1 MAEFVLSGI
10 GIGGISCAVPENKV
24 DNTQFYDKFGIWNNG
39 NKGFNN

>member
-24 DNTQFYDKFGIWNNG
+24 DNAQQPAPTPVLIDNE
-39 NKGFNN
+39 